1 MQTVRSLRVT
11 ILVSLLV
18 LAAALIVGIQWLRPK
33 PAEAFIRGPAEGT
46 LLSAAQARDLQF
58 QVTVGTG
65 VDLTRVS
72 VAVDGRPVAMR
83 QESRH
88 LVVRPQA
95 LRDGGHVL
103 VVTVAKSGPF
113 GKAGST
119 RRTFSIDSTP
129 PALTL
134 PETMKAAALRGS
146 FPVTGTVTGATK
158 VTVNGTAATVT
169 GDSFT
174 ATLANPPVFV
184 QVEARDKAGNV
195 QRRDVPVSVRH
206 PGMRAV
212 HLTALGWTSHKLRDP
227 ILALAKQGRIDTI
240 ELDIKDEDGLI
251 GYASALPQA
260 RTIHSATG
268 YYDARKVLDE
278 LHGLHIRVVGRIVAF
293 RDPKLGEWA
302 WKHGHRDWV
311 IQTSDGKAY
320 GGKYGA
326 MSFTNPFNPDV
337 RRYNVEL
344 ATEAAKLG
352 FDDILYDYVRRPDG
366 KLSGFHFAGAT
377 GTPEQA
383 IVGFVKESRESVR
396 AAGAFLGASVY
407 GIAATRPTEIAQDI
421 PHIAQYADFIAPMVY
436 PSHWG
441 PGEYNVPNP
450 NKNPYAI
457 VKRSLADF
465 GRITKGTDSQIMPWL
480 QDFSLGVTYGPAQVA
495 AQIRAAHENGM
506 DSFLLWNAQ
515 ARYHGAALAVKK

>member
-11 ILVSLLV
+11 ILLSLLV
-18 LAAALIVGIQWLRPK
+18 LGAVLIVGTQWLRPK
-33 PAEAFIRGPAEGT
+33 PSEALIAGPAERT
-46 LLSAAQARDLQF
+46 LLNAAQARDLQF
-58 QVTVGTG
+58 QVTPGAG
-65 VDLTRVS
+65 VDLARIS
-72 VAVDGRPVAMR
+72 VAVDGRTVAMR

-88 LVVRPQA
+88 LVVRPGA
-95 LRDGGHVL
+95 LLDGRHIL

-113 GKAGST
+113 GKAATT
-119 RRTFSIDSTP
+119 RRTFSIDTSP

-134 PETMKAAALRGS
+134 PDTIKAASLRGA
-146 FPVTGTVTGATK
+146 FAVTGAVTGATA
-158 VTVNGTAATVT
+158 VTVNDATATIT

-174 ATLANPPVFV
+174 ATLTNPPTTV
-184 QVEARDKAGNV
+184 QVVATDKAGNV
-195 QRRDVPVSVRH
+195 VRRDVAVSVRH

-251 GYASALPQA
+251 GYASTLPQA
-260 RTIHSATG
+260 RMTHAATH

-293 RDPKLGEWA
+293 RDPKLGRWA
-302 WKHGHRDWV
+302 WAHGHRDWV

-326 MSFTNPFNPDV
+326 MSFTNPFNAEV

-383 IVGFVKESRESVR
+383 IVGFVRESRESVR

-421 PHIAQYADFIAPMVY
+421 PQIAKYADFIAPMVY

-506 DSFLLWNAQ
+506 DSFILWNAQ
-515 ARYHGAALAVKK
+515 ARYHGAALAVRK